1 MSKIYDLIIAGGGA
15 AGLTA
20 AVYAARSGLD
30 FVLIDVASSMG
41 SQITQ
46 TADVDNYTGFATVN
60 GLELVQKFYEHAAAL
75 DAPMISG
82 EVRNITKKDDIFTVK
97 CADREYLAKT
107 VIICSGATHRKLGVE
122 GEEKFLGRGVGY
134 CAVCDG
140 FFYRNKTAAVVGGGN
155 TALTDALYL
164 SKICRRVI
172 LIHRRDYFTA
182 DKILV
187 KRIADAENIEIIYK
201 SSLKE
206 IVGDKTVESVVLNDG
221 RIIKTDG
228 VFIAVGITPRSD
240 AVKDIVKTDNGGY
253 IVADESCKTSVDGL
267 FAAGDIR
274 TKELRQIITA
284 CSDGANAVNSVN
296 KYLDEKAEFN
306 G

>member
-75 DAPMISG
+75 NAPMISG

-97 CADREYLAKT
+97 CADKEYLAKT

-164 SKICRRVI
+164 SKICSRVI

-187 KRIADAENIEIIYK
+187 KRIADAENVEIIYK

-240 AVKDIVKTDNGGY
+240 SVKDIVKTDNGGY

-274 TKELRQIITA
+274 TKDLRQIITA
-284 CSDGANAVNSVN
+284 CGDGANAVNSVN